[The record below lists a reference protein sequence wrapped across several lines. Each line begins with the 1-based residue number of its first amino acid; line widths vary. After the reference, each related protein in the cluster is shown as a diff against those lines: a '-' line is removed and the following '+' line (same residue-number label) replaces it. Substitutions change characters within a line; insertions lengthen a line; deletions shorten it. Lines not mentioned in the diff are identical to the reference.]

1 MAIESTLHPSALD
14 MFLKPRKRGKD
25 PTLPDDLVKRSQV
38 VRESLDEMKARPTP
52 SPETDDQVDQKGISP
67 DIPSDLSLD
76 IPPPVSSGLSEAL
89 PSTLPVDLPSNP
101 PTGLTLAQPTYRPTN
116 QKVSQ
121 SQGLSPALPDSLS
134 SDLSESLPHGLSTHP
149 DKRIYYPI
157 KDRRNPLA
165 RFSDNQLK
173 ILSHAYRQ
181 PVCCISEVAG
191 ILRISINTI
200 RKNIAEW
207 KRSGLIETKQIR
219 EGNFQG
225 IEITITPP
233 TLREALAK
241 YSKEGL
247 SHGLPLDISDGLSPN
262 LPTDQSIYQ
271 PSDTIVV
278 VSSARAQEKQQLE
291 PMTWKNFE
299 TLCPT
304 LLRDGYTKRNFE
316 IVIEKWEALIGTG
329 YKLTWDQLV
338 ESYRRA
344 EWDAEHNES
353 IASAVAHTFGIMCRG
368 PYGKPKGYVDPIIQ
382 ALKERVAEIE
392 EAKKL
397 QEQIDRAESEKWWTG
412 LSREDR
418 DKAVSQLVKI
428 NKAYQMLPARSQGD
442 IRHDYWLENIKDQ

>member
-25 PTLPDDLVKRSQV
+25 PTLPEDLVKRSQV
-38 VRESLDEMKARPTP
+38 VRESLDEMKARPTS
-52 SPETDDQVDQKGISP
+52 SPEVDDQADQKGLSSDIPPDISP
-67 DIPSDLSLD
+67 DIPPQVSPNLSK
-76 IPPPVSSGLSEAL
+76 
-89 PSTLPVDLPSNP
+89 DLPSPLPVNTP
-101 PTGLTLAQPTYRPTN
+101 SNLSTGLTVAQPTYHPTN
-116 QKVSQ
+116 QMVSL
-121 SQGLSPALPDSLS
+121 SQGLSSNIADGLP
-134 SDLSESLPHGLSTHP
+134 SEPSEGLPHGLSTYP
-149 DKRIYYPI
+149 NKRIYYPI
-157 KDRRNPLA
+157 KDRGNPLA
-165 RFSDNQLK
+165 KFSDNQLK
-173 ILSHAYRQ
+173 ILSHAYSQ
-181 PVCCISEVAG
+181 PVCCISEVSG

-207 KRSGLIETKQIR
+207 KRNGLIETKQIR

-225 IEITITPP
+225 IEITITPQG
-233 TLREALAK
+233 LREALAK

-247 SHGLPLDISDGLSPN
+247 LNDLPSNIADGLSPH
-262 LPTDQSIYQ
+262 LPTDPSTYQ

-278 VSSARAQEKQQLE
+278 VSSAYGQQKQQLR
-291 PMTWKNFE
+291 PMTWENFE

-316 IVIEKWEALIGTG
+316 IVIEKWEALIATG

-344 EWDAEHNES
+344 EWDAEHNGSIES
-353 IASAVAHTFGIMCRG
+353 TVAHTFGIMCRG

-397 QEQIDRAESEKWWTG
+397 QEQIDRAESEKWWTA
-412 LSREDR
+412 LSRED
-418 DKAVSQLVKI
+418 KAKVLSQLVKI
-428 NKAYQMLPARSQGD
+428 NKAYQMLPPKSQGD
-442 IRHDYWLENIKDQ
+442 IRHDYWLENIRYQ

>member
-38 VRESLDEMKARPTP
+38 IRESLDEMKARPTS
-52 SPETDDQVDQKGISP
+52 SPEVDDQADQKGLSSDVPSDISP
-67 DIPSDLSLD
+67 NIPPQVSSDLSKDLPSPLPVNIPSNLSTGLTVAQPTYHPTNQTVYLSDGVSSNLPDGLPSDLS
-76 IPPPVSSGLSEAL
+76 E
-89 PSTLPVDLPSNP
+89 
-101 PTGLTLAQPTYRPTN
+101 
-116 QKVSQ
+116 
-121 SQGLSPALPDSLS
+121 
-134 SDLSESLPHGLSTHP
+134 GLSTRP

-157 KDRRNPLA
+157 KDRGNPLA
-165 RFSDNQLK
+165 KFSDNQLK

-207 KRSGLIETKQIR
+207 KRNGLIETKQIR

-233 TLREALAK
+233 GLREALAK

-247 SHGLPLDISDGLSPN
+247 SNGLPSNISDGLSPA
-262 LPTDQSIYQ
+262 LSTDPSTYQ

-278 VSSARAQEKQQLE
+278 VSSVQAQEKQQLR
-291 PMTWKNFE
+291 PMTWGNFE
-299 TLCPT
+299 TLFPT

-316 IVIEKWEALIGTG
+316 IVMEKWEALIGTG

-353 IASAVAHTFGIMCRG
+353 IESTVAHTFGIMCRG
-368 PYGKPKGYVDPIIQ
+368 PYGKPKGYIDPIIQ
-382 ALKERVAEIE
+382 ALQERVAEIE

-412 LSREDR
+412 LSREEK
-418 DKAVSQLVKI
+418 DKVLSRLVKI
-428 NKAYQMLPARSQGD
+428 NKAYQMLPAKSQGD
-442 IRHDYWLENIKDQ
+442 IRHDYWLENIRYQ